1 MATIKDIAKHAG
13 VSISTVSRVLNF
25 DDTLNVTD
33 STKQRI
39 FEAAEEL
46 NYIKKKENNV
56 KKSTYK
62 VAIANWYTEKEEV
75 LDPYYLSIR
84 IAIEKKCASENIEV
98 VKLSPFFTTYI
109 KEVDGIIAIGKFGN
123 IELEKLRT
131 VSENIVFVDSSPQ
144 SEVYDS
150 VVCDL
155 KYATINILNF
165 LEGLGHKNIGFISGV
180 EYVNGGREIF
190 VDRRV
195 RTYKEEMHIRSVD
208 FNKSLYIGEFT
219 PQSGYELMK
228 KALGDKNNVTAY
240 IIAND
245 SMAIGAYRAISEA
258 GLKIPEDI
266 SVVSYN
272 DNITSQ
278 FIVPAL
284 TTVKIHME
292 FMGETAV
299 NLMIEKL
306 KDGREIAKKVVIP
319 TKLIVRDS
327 CCLVNNNMLRG

>member
-1 MATIKDIAKHAG
+1 MTTIKDIAKLAG
-13 VSISTVSRVLNF
+13 VSIATVSRVLNF
-25 DDTLNVTD
+25 DEKLTVTD

-46 NYIKKKENNV
+46 NYVKKTEKKI
-56 KKSTYK
+56 KKSTYR
-62 VAIANWYTEKEEV
+62 VALANWYTEKEEV

-84 IAIEKKCASENIEV
+84 MAIEKKCASENIEV
-98 VKLSPFFTTYI
+98 VKLASFFSTYI
-109 KEVDGIIAIGKFGN
+109 KEVDGIIAIGKFGKM
-123 IELEKLRT
+123 ELEKLKI
-131 VSENIVFVDSSPQ
+131 VSERIVFVDSSPE
-144 SEVYDS
+144 SEFYDS

-155 KYATINILNF
+155 NYATKSILDY
-165 LEGLGHKNIGFISGV
+165 LEELGHKNIGFISGI
-180 EYVNGGREIF
+180 EYVNGGTEIF
-190 VDRRV
+190 IDRRE
-195 RTYKEEMHIRSVD
+195 RTYKEEMRARKIEVRD
-208 FNKSLYIGEFT
+208 KLYIGEFT

-228 KALGDKNNVTAY
+228 KALQDKNNVTAY
-240 IIAND
+240 IVAND

-306 KDGREIAKKVVIP
+306 KDGRTISKKVVIP
-319 TKLIVRDS
+319 TKLIKRDS
-327 CCLVNNNMLRG
+327 CWSVRS

>member
-1 MATIKDIAKHAG
+1 MATIKDIANLAG
-13 VSISTVSRVLNF
+13 VSIATVSRVLNF
-25 DDTLNVTD
+25 DDKLTVTD
-33 STKQRI
+33 HTKQRI
-39 FEAAEEL
+39 FEASQEL
-46 NYIKKKENNV
+46 NYIKKKEKNN
-56 KKSTYK
+56 KTSIYK

-84 IAIEKKCASENIEV
+84 MSIEKKCASENIEV

-109 KEVDGIIAIGKFGN
+109 KEVDGIIAIGKFGDL
-123 IELEKLRT
+123 EVEKLRT
-131 VSENIVFVDSSPQ
+131 VSKSIVFVDSSPK
-144 SEVYDS
+144 SEIYDS

-155 KYATINILNF
+155 KYATIDIINY
-165 LEGLGHKNIGFISGV
+165 LEDLGHKKIGFVGGK
-180 EYVNGGREIF
+180 EYINGNKEIF

-195 RTYKEEMHIRSVD
+195 KTYKEEMQDRGID
-208 FNKSLYIGEFT
+208 YKDNLYIGEFT

-228 KALGDKNNVTAY
+228 VALRDKNKVTAY

-258 GLKIPEDI
+258 GFKIPKDI
-266 SVVSYN
+266 SIVSYN
-272 DNITSQ
+272 DNITAQ

-299 NLMIEKL
+299 ELIIEKL
-306 KDGREIAKKVVIP
+306 KDRRKIAKKIVIP
-319 TKLIVRDS
+319 TKLILRES
-327 CCLVNNNMLRG
+327 CCLVNKNL

>member
-1 MATIKDIAKHAG
+1 MATIKDIANLAG
-13 VSISTVSRVLNF
+13 VSIATVSRVLNF
-25 DDTLNVTD
+25 DDKLTVTD
-33 STKQRI
+33 STKQKI

-46 NYIKKKENNV
+46 NYVKKTEKNV
-56 KKSTYK
+56 KKSTCK

-84 IAIEKKCASENIEV
+84 MAIEKKCASENIEV

-109 KEVDGIIAIGKFGN
+109 KEVDGIIAIGKFGGM
-123 IELEKLRT
+123 EVEKLRT
-131 VSENIVFVDSSPQ
+131 VSDNIVFVDSSPEI
-144 SEVYDS
+144 EVYDS
-150 VVCDL
+150 VVCDF
-155 KYATINILNF
+155 KYATINILKY
-165 LEGLGHKNIGFISGV
+165 LEALGHKNIGFISGV
-180 EYVNGGREIF
+180 EYVNGNREIF
-190 VDRRV
+190 IDRRV
-195 RTYKEEMHIRSVD
+195 RTYKEQMHARGID
-208 FNKSLYIGEFT
+208 YKKNLYIGEFT

-228 KALGDKNNVTAY
+228 VALKDKNNVTAY

-266 SVVSYN
+266 SIVSYN
-272 DNITSQ
+272 DNITAQ

-299 NLMIEKL
+299 DLMIEKL
-306 KDGREIAKKVVIP
+306 KDGREIAKKIIIP

-327 CCLVNNNMLRG
+327 CGKVN

>member
-1 MATIKDIAKHAG
+1 MTTIKDIASKAR
-13 VSISTVSRVLNF
+13 VSIATVSRVLNF
-25 DDTLNVTD
+25 DETLNVTD

-46 NYIKKKENNV
+46 NYVKKKDNNI
-56 KKSTYK
+56 KKSTYR

-84 IAIEKKCASENIEV
+84 MAIEQRCASENIEV
-98 VKLSPFFTTYI
+98 LKLSPFFTTYI
-109 KEVDGIIAIGKFGN
+109 KELDGIIAIGKFGH
-123 IELEKLRT
+123 IELEKLKT
-131 VSENIVFVDSSPQ
+131 VSRNIVFVDCSPE

-150 VVCDL
+150 VVSDF
-155 KYATINILNF
+155 KYATINIINYLV
-165 LEGLGHKNIGFISGV
+165 GLGHKNIGYINGV
-180 EYVNGGREIF
+180 EYVNGGTEVF

-195 RTYKEEMHIRSVD
+195 RTYKEEMTVRGLD
-208 FNKSLYIGEFT
+208 FKENLYIGNFT

-228 KALGDKNNVTAY
+228 KALGAKNNVTAY

-245 SMAIGAYRAISEA
+245 SMAIGAYKAINEA

-266 SVVSYN
+266 SIVSYN

-299 NLMIEKL
+299 DLLIERL
-306 KDGREIAKKVVIP
+306 KDGREIAKKIVIP
-319 TKLIVRDS
+319 TLLIKRDS
-327 CCLVNNNMLRG
+327 CHTLNKNL

>member
-1 MATIKDIAKHAG
+1 MTTIKDIASKAG
-13 VSISTVSRVLNF
+13 VSIATVSRVLNF

-33 STKQRI
+33 ATKQKI
-39 FEAAEEL
+39 FEVSEQL
-46 NYIKKKENNV
+46 NYVKKKDKNI

-62 VAIANWYTEKEEV
+62 LAIANWYTEKEEI

-84 IAIEKKCASENIEV
+84 MAIEKKCASENIEV
-98 VKLSPFFTTYI
+98 VKLSPFFTTHI
-109 KEVDGIIAIGKFGN
+109 EVDGIVAIGKFGGT
-123 IELEKLRT
+123 EVERLRT
-131 VSENIVFVDSSPQ
+131 ISESIVFVDSSPQ

-150 VVCDL
+150 VVSDL
-155 KYATINILNF
+155 KYATINILNY
-165 LEGLGHKNIGFISGV
+165 LEALGHRNVGFISGV
-180 EYVNGGREIF
+180 EYVNGNSEIF

-195 RTYKEEMHIRSVD
+195 RTYSEAMLARGIDYKE
-208 FNKSLYIGEFT
+208 NLYIGEFT

-228 KALGDKNNVTAY
+228 VALSDKNNVTAY

-258 GLKIPEDI
+258 GLKIPKHI
-266 SVVSYN
+266 SIVSYN
-272 DNITSQ
+272 DNITAQ

-299 NLMIEKL
+299 DLMIEKL
-306 KDGREIAKKVVIP
+306 RDGREIAKKIVIP

-327 CCLVNNNMLRG
+327 CGKVN